1 MLEDRK
7 RAMKL
12 KQQNQDNPEED
23 EGIMIIM

>member
-12 KQQNQDNPEED
+12 KQQNQDNQETD